1 MLRDTDTDSEAGH
14 GRASSAPASAEA
26 ADLVYC
32 SDAEP
37 GITRRRAGTGFSYR
51 DAKGSRIA
59 AADTLARIR
68 ALAIPPAWTDV
79 WIANSPDCHI
89 QATGR
94 DQRGR
99 KQYRYHARWT
109 ACRDEVKYGSLVA
122 FGRSLGAMRRRV
134 DADLSLRGLPRERVL
149 GTVVWLLDNLMIR
162 VGNMGYAK
170 QNKSFGLTT
179 LRDRHVKVSG
189 ATLRFAFRGKSGKE
203 WDLKIT
209 DRRIARIV
217 KGAQDIPGQH
227 LFQYKDDAGER
238 RAIASQDV
246 NAYLRE
252 IGGQGFTSKHFRT
265 WGGTVA
271 MAKELAGTPLPQ
283 TKRET
288 AIVLNAAIDAVAGKL
303 GNTRTVCR
311 NCYIHPL
318 VIETWMAGELE
329 REIAAVARRVRRA
342 PKWMDRDEAI
352 TLRWLEERTS

>member
-1 MLRDTDTDSEAGH
+1 MLRETDNDI
-14 GRASSAPASAEA
+14 SSRSAAAEASAQS

-32 SDAEP
+32 SDVEP
-37 GITRRRAGTGFSYR
+37 GISRRRAGKGFSYH
-51 DAKGSRIA
+51 DAGGRRIA
-59 AADTLARIR
+59 KAETLARIR
-68 ALAIPPAWTDV
+68 ALAIPPAWDEV
-79 WIANSPDCHI
+79 WIANSADCHI

-109 ACRDEVKYGSLVA
+109 ACRDEVKYGSLLA
-122 FGRSLGAMRRRV
+122 FGRSLPAMRRRV

-149 GTVVWLLDNLMIR
+149 ATVVWLLDNLMIR

-170 QNKSFGLTT
+170 ENKSFGLTT

-189 ATLRFAFRGKSGKE
+189 STLRFAFRGKSGKE
-203 WDLKIT
+203 WDLKVT

-227 LFQYKDDAGER
+227 LFQYKDETGER

-271 MAKELAGTPLPQ
+271 MAKELAGTPVPE

-288 AIVLNAAIDAVAGKL
+288 AMVLNAAIDIAAHRL

-318 VIETWMAGELE
+318 VIETWLAGKLGAEMVE
-329 REIAAVARRVRRA
+329 TAGKVRRA

-352 TLRWLEERTS
+352 LLRWLEGRAA